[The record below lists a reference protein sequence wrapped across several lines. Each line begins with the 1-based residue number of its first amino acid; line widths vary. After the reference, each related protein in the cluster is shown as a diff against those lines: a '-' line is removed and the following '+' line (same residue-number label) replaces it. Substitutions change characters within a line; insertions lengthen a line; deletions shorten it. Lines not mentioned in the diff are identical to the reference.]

1 MEVACKEC
9 DLLDVRL
16 LGVHR
21 QIADLHV
28 LEHAQTKRSHGKLL
42 CRMDSLQA
50 ATPWSRKEAYV
61 WEQDVKSNPDGSP
74 LLQTERRP
82 DSYRWQD
89 VRTMGFVWR
98 AGVPSW

>member
-50 ATPWSRKEAYV
+50 ATPWSRKEAYAS
-61 WEQDVKSNPDGSP
+61 EQDVKSNPDGSP

-82 DSYRWQD
+82 DSYR
-89 VRTMGFVWR
+89 VAVWSNR
-98 AGVPSW
+98 LHADFPFMPTS